1 MRNNLYTFIRSLLA
15 GICIAIGCNVYLS
28 CDNKY
33 FGSILFSVGLISI
46 LYMGFNLFTGKIGYI
61 QQVGLINIIV
71 ILIGNIVGCFII
83 GTLYYSEKAEILF
96 EQKLQLCTSD
106 IIINSVMCGLIMYMA
121 VSMYNS
127 NNNIIPVIMCVSVF
141 ILSGYEHSIAD
152 ITYCIMGRTF
162 TLQSIYFLTIVV
174 IGNTIGGMIIPL
186 CNTIINKTK

>member
-46 LYMGFNLFTGKIGYI
+46 LCMGFNLFTGKIGYI
-61 QQVGLINIIV
+61 QQIGLINIIV

-152 ITYCIMGRTF
+152 ITYCIMGRSF

-174 IGNTIGGMIIPL
+174 VGNAIGGMIIPL
-186 CNTIINKTK
+186 CNAIINKTK